1 MFIVNANYSTNRQ
14 GQKFSFKH
22 AGSKEAVART
32 RSTTATLA
40 SVITIKAFNE
50 SIERV

>member
-1 MFIVNANYSTNRQ
+1 MFVVNANYSTNRQ

-22 AGSKEAVART
+22 AGSKEAAPRM
-32 RSTTATLA
+32 RSTTETLA

-50 SIERV
+50 SIQRV

>member
-1 MFIVNANYSTNRQ
+1 MFIVDANYSTNCQ

-22 AGSKEAVART
+22 AGSKEAEPKT